1 MLSRFANKSKE
12 PKLFLALGVLGLF
25 FFLLREYDVEANA
38 ARVLIPI
45 GGGPA
50 IKAATE
56 VKDFR
61 LLGVDGKYF
70 DTQTYT
76 KAKGFV
82 VIFSCNHC
90 PFAKLYPPRFNDLV
104 KKYTPLGIP
113 VVVVSSTD
121 TIQFEEDTFPE
132 MQKLAQKG
140 KYKFPYLFDGEQ
152 EVARMFGASKT
163 PQAFVIWRK
172 QSINIKGK
180 KSSTKP
186 TSIYEVKYQ
195 GAIDDNGEEPTLVTA
210 RYVEMALD
218 SLLAGKQPAIS
229 QTLSVGCSIA
239 YRPK

>member
-1 MLSRFANKSKE
+1 MPL
-12 PKLFLALGVLGLF
+12 
-25 FFLLREYDVEANA
+25 
-38 ARVLIPI
+38 
-45 GGGPA
+45 GGGPE

-61 LLGVDGKYF
+61 LIGVDGKFF
-70 DTQTYT
+70 DTQGYPR
-76 KAKGFV
+76 AKGFV

-90 PFAKLYPPRFNDLV
+90 PFAKLYPSRFNDLV

-132 MQKLAQKG
+132 MRKLAQKG

-172 QSINIKGK
+172 QSIKNKGK

-186 TSIYEVKYQ
+186 TSVYEVKYQ
-195 GAIDDNGEEPTLVTA
+195 GAIDDNGEEPALVTA

-218 SLLAGKQPAIS
+218 SLLVGKQPAIN